1 MTARIVKPSL
11 SLGWK
16 TMVYSNFTL
25 SKVKTDFGIVTNET
39 QDLFAN
45 IPPIQPSELL
55 TLTLKEQL
63 PLAGAIN
70 TEKAR
75 SELVIMPILVA
86 VRQLLT
92 NQVSIFS
99 GSTFEVDPEQG
110 LEGRCDFILS
120 RSPEQYYISSP
131 VLTIVEAKN
140 ESIPSGLG
148 QCVATMI
155 AARLFNQREGIDME
169 VVYGAV
175 TTGTNWKF
183 LKLIEQAVFI
193 DINDYYIKE
202 IDKILGILVSTL
214 QVEVNLAR

>member
-1 MTARIVKPSL
+1 MTAHIVKTSI

-16 TMVYSNFTL
+16 TMAYSNFTL

-92 NQVSIFS
+92 NQISIFS

-155 AARLFNQREGIDME
+155 AARLFNQREGIDLE

-175 TTGTNWKF
+175 TTGTDWKF
-183 LKLIEQAVFI
+183 LKLIEHAVFI

-214 QVEVNLAR
+214 QVEATVAR